1 MNAIRSIAVIFLLA
15 ALWSPAQGEE
25 NQDLATTVKFYA
37 TEIKKEVN
45 LERWNVQES
54 PTTIVIESKFK
65 AEIKQIVSPAIGAEP
80 RFETYR
86 IELRFQTMLAKDEY
100 IKLAKERVEHAAL
113 VNYGTKT
120 KEEWGNAQ
128 KFLKDHPLP
137 RYDVQDRVGKHY
149 SVYLF
154 TSDTASTTVVP
165 TTTYVEVKSI
175 EAILDHIMWP
185 DAQ

>member
-25 NQDLATTVKFYA
+25 NKDLATTVKFYA

-54 PTTIVIESKFK
+54 LTTIVIESKFK

-80 RFETYR
+80 RYEIYR
-86 IELRFQTMLAKDEY
+86 IELRFQPMLAKDEY

-120 KEEWGNAQ
+120 KEEWNNAQ

-137 RYDVQDRVGKHY
+137 RYDVRDRVGKPY

-154 TSDTASTTVVP
+154 TSDSASTTVVP

-175 EAILDHIMWP
+175 ETILDQIMWP
-185 DAQ
+185 NAQ